1 MLEEKQKSFHKETHI
16 NEVVRTTSVHRSV
29 LSCNSFIFLFC
40 TFFNIP
46 FRFWTRSNVL
56 NHITVHLVL
65 LQAEAVVRVE
75 FFYGYW
81 HHDWHAVLVSDT
93 RWHCCMFW
101 RTTWHF
107 SVKLIQLTCWLY
119 YYRFIRYSL
128 SCHTFLLSFGAQ
140 RHFIHE
146 QMFAGIFLFK
156 WRRLTWWLIGLGMLG
171 HLSVLVLCQT
181 LFPFQIVFPPWL
193 S

>member
-46 FRFWTRSNVL
+46 FRFL
-56 NHITVHLVL
+56 NKEQCIKSHHGSPCSTPSRGSGTSWI
-65 LQAEAVVRVE
+65 
-75 FFYGYW
+75 FYGYW
-81 HHDWHAVLVSDT
+81 HHDWHAVLVLDT

-156 WRRLTWWLIGLGMLG
+156 WRWLTWWLIGLGMLG
-171 HLSVLVLCQT
+171 HLLVLVLCQT

>member
-75 FFYGYW
+75 FFMGIDIMIGMQFLYW
-81 HHDWHAVLVSDT
+81 TQGGTAACSEGLP
-93 RWHCCMFW
+93 
-101 RTTWHF
+101 
-107 SVKLIQLTCWLY
+107 
-119 YYRFIRYSL
+119 
-128 SCHTFLLSFGAQ
+128 
-140 RHFIHE
+140 
-146 QMFAGIFLFK
+146 GIFLSS
-156 WRRLTWWLIGLGMLG
+156 WYSLRVDYTTTGSLGI
-171 HLSVLVLCQT
+171 VYLVT
-181 LFPFQIVFPPWL
+181 LFCCHLEHRDISYTNKCLLVFSYL
-193 S
+193 SDEGLLGG